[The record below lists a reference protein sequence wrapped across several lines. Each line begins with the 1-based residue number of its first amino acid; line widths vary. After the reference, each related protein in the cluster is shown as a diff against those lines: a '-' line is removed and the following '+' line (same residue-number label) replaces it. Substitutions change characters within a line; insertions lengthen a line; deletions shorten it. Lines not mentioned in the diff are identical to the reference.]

1 MSELTM
7 IILVILAVMNIVQ
20 ALQVRTLNMELD
32 ELWNGELP
40 GNAEGRERTAG
51 RPGGRTEMR
60 MKMDDG
66 KIYIIEADSKQSARI
81 KSWGIMKWYRKDE
94 MWIGLVSR
102 ELLNRLATLVPLPQ
116 SIKEERDLLNDIQK
130 AVDEE
135 RVLPADDMKPLVK
148 YPVKKKLFAHQVRA
162 ANMAALV
169 FGLVGPEEVL
179 KDG

>member
-1 MSELTM
+1 
-7 IILVILAVMNIVQ
+7 
-20 ALQVRTLNMELD
+20 
-32 ELWNGELP
+32 
-40 GNAEGRERTAG
+40 
-51 RPGGRTEMR
+51 MR
-60 MKMDDG
+60 MKMDGG

-81 KSWGIMKWYRKDE
+81 KSWGIMKGYRKDE

-169 FGLVGPEEVL
+169 FGLVEPEEVL

>member
-1 MSELTM
+1 M
-7 IILVILAVMNIVQ
+7 
-20 ALQVRTLNMELD
+20 
-32 ELWNGELP
+32 
-40 GNAEGRERTAG
+40 
-51 RPGGRTEMR
+51 
-60 MKMDDG
+60 
-66 KIYIIEADSKQSARI
+66 
-81 KSWGIMKWYRKDE
+81 
-94 MWIGLVSR
+94 
-102 ELLNRLATLVPLPQ
+102 LVPLPQ

-179 KDG
+179 KDE